1 MFRMQL
7 GVVYPQ
13 TEIGAELG
21 AVKGYAQT
29 VEGLGYEHIRIFDHV
44 VGADPAVYEGWSG
57 AYDITTQFHEPLVL
71 FGYWAALTSLELVTS
86 VIIGPQRQTALLAK
100 QAAQV
105 DILTEGRFRLG
116 LGVGWN
122 HVEYVALGKDF
133 TDRGARAEEQI
144 ELLRRFW
151 TETSVTHRGPDITV
165 VAAGIAPPPVQRPIP
180 IWIGSNSAV
189 GYRRAGRIGDGWFP
203 QVAPGPALDE
213 ARAIVD
219 AAALQAGRD
228 PSTLGMEGQVSWR
241 GDLTEVLEQ
250 IEQWHKAGA
259 SHLAI
264 NTMRAGLASV
274 EQHLDALRQ
283 IADALGRTAS

>member
-1 MFRMQL
+1 MQI

-13 TEIGAELG
+13 TEVGADVR
-21 AVKGYAQT
+21 AVNVYAQT
-29 VEGLGYEHIRIFDHV
+29 VEALGYEHIRIFDHV
-44 VGADPAVYEGWSG
+44 LGADPAVHAGWNG
-57 AYDITTQFHEPLVL
+57 AYDVTTQFHEPFVL

-100 QAAQV
+100 QAAEV

-122 HVEYVALGKDF
+122 AVEYEALGKDF
-133 TDRGARAEEQI
+133 TDRGKRAEEQV

-151 TETSVTHRGPDITV
+151 TEESITHHGQDATV
-165 VAAGIAPPPVQRPIP
+165 VGAGIAPLPRQRPIP

-189 GYRRAGRIGDGWFP
+189 GWRRAGRIADGWFP
-203 QVAPGPALDE
+203 QMMPGPDLDA

-219 AAALQAGRD
+219 SAATAAGRD
-228 PSTLGMEGQVSWR
+228 PSTLGLEGQVNWR
-241 GDLTEVLEQ
+241 GDLAETLDL
-250 IEQWHKAGA
+250 IDQWRQAGA

-264 NTMRAGLASV
+264 NTMRAGLGPV
-274 EQHLDALRQ
+274 DEHLDVLRR
-283 IADALGRTAS
+283 IADALEESTKE